1 MGVDIVGQY
10 AWTSSELGNRIAGLD
25 RAIQLLAVTVA
36 TTPENDRG
44 FGPQWKDAFQSFL
57 RRWQVERDAASTWD
71 ARYFSLPKVNEFQR
85 SYEFWSQDFR
95 RKTGVTVQLPSP
107 PSSGNEAWWWAL
119 VGAAAVLGVV
129 YLVRR

>member
-1 MGVDIVGQY
+1 MSVDIVGQY

-44 FGPQWKDAFQSFL
+44 FGQQWKDAFQSFL

-71 ARYFSLPKVNEFQR
+71 ARFFSLPKVNEFQR
-85 SYEFWSQDFR
+85 SYEYWSQDFR
-95 RKTGVTVQLPSP
+95 RKTGVTVELPTA
-107 PSSGNEAWWWAL
+107 PSSVSPWVW
-119 VGAAAVLGVV
+119 GAMLGCAAVLSVA